1 MKVLVMAEPFGY
13 GPVATA
19 INVAKELKD
28 KVDMDFV
35 GSGIAIEQALM
46 SGLFNNCI
54 NCDLNDNKELE
65 KYLNKFKEYDA
76 ILSSDT
82 LNGTIFMVN
91 NSIDNIYYLDNLV
104 WMWDKLPTEFINLKK
119 YFISE
124 TIPCKENFK
133 RIGKQIKNPVFVGPI
148 RNIDVSNDEKID
160 EEQLIINIGGA
171 ESFLL
176 DKKLINQF
184 YNKIINNILESNGIE
199 KFKKILICG
208 GSCVISKL
216 NINRSDLNIIATTL
230 PYDEYIK
237 EMRKTKYF
245 IMASGLGN
253 FIETI
258 GKNKNIMYLPAINY
272 SQLLQIE
279 YYKQQNFGFDI
290 LNWDDFKFYE
300 PIEKYLDEETGVKKV
315 VSNIEQF
322 LNDDYSLLIKQK
334 TSKFLCDQQDDYY
347 NTRKD
352 YILKFNPN
360 ASKIISEYILNLD

>member
-1 MKVLVMAEPFGY
+1 
-13 GPVATA
+13 
-19 INVAKELKD
+19 
-28 KVDMDFV
+28 
-35 GSGIAIEQALM
+35 M
-46 SGLFNNCI
+46 SNLFKKCI
-54 NCDLNDNKELE
+54 DCDLNNNKELE
-65 KYLNKFKEYDA
+65 KNLNKFKEYDA

-104 WMWDKLPTEFINLKK
+104 WMWDKIPNEFTNLKK

-124 TIPCKENFK
+124 TIPCRENFN
-133 RIGKQIKNPVFVGPI
+133 RIGKNIKNPVFVGPI
-148 RNIDVSNDEKID
+148 REIDISNNEIID

-176 DKKLINQF
+176 DKSLINKF
-184 YNKIINNILESNGIE
+184 YNKVINNILESKGIE
-199 KFKKILICG
+199 KFKKIIICG

-216 NINRSDLNIIATTL
+216 NINRKDLNIIVKTL

-237 EMRKTKYF
+237 EMKKTKYC

-279 YYKQQNFGFDI
+279 YYKQQDFGFNI

-315 VSNIEQF
+315 VSNIEKF
-322 LNDDYSLLIKQK
+322 LNDDYSFLIKQK
-334 TSKFLCDQQDDYY
+334 TNQFLCSKQDDYY
-347 NTRKD
+347 EKRKD
-352 YILKFNPN
+352 YILKFNSN